1 MKKHTMEVL
10 DIVELRLPYIF
21 SLLSITVFLLIVT
34 ISLWVKSL
42 LFLVLVIEKEHF
54 NLRYLVSYY
63 CRKLVHKRF
72 SELRNFNSKAMPL
85 I

>member
-1 MKKHTMEVL
+1 MEVL
-10 DIVELRLPYIF
+10 DVVELRLLYIF

-42 LFLVLVIEKEHF
+42 LFLVLVIAKEDF
-54 NLRYLVSYY
+54 KRYLVSHY

>member
-10 DIVELRLPYIF
+10 DIVELRLLYIF

-54 NLRYLVSYY
+54 NLRYLVSHY
-63 CRKLVHKRF
+63 CRKLVHKRL